1 MPRRPRMHVRVSRK
15 PCPGL
20 LVRLPVRPAQ
30 FTYIG
35 PAASAVKDVD
45 AGRKREHDS
54 AVAIVADAVLGC
66 VGKGGDVEGP
76 CPECLEAVGA
86 GGGVEG
92 VCHGVVWGVDGA
104 LAWR

>member
-1 MPRRPRMHVRVSRK
+1 
-15 PCPGL
+15 
-20 LVRLPVRPAQ
+20 
-30 FTYIG
+30 
-35 PAASAVKDVD
+35 
-45 AGRKREHDS
+45 
-54 AVAIVADAVLGC
+54 
-66 VGKGGDVEGP
+66 VEGP